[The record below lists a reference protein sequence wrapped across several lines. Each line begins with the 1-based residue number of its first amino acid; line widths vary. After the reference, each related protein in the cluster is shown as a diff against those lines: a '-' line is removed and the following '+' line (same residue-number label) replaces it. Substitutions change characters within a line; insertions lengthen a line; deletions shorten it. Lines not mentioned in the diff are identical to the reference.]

1 MAIEFF
7 NFGVNAA
14 SEAASKLQK
23 IANNEVQKETDE
35 MFGRLHEDY
44 IKEQEREDAAK
55 KKADYNPYEDEE
67 RQQEQKQRGGYNPDD
82 YERVAFSGAVGAK
95 NQALYFAQYMKDQGV
110 NDVVVSPVKIN
121 GEYMVEIPK
130 TAMIREKVEP
140 EQEQPTVT
148 KLNHDEQDF
157 LRRQLENV
165 AAQEEAKKPKPAEP
179 EMTEAVTD
187 VTTEPQQ
194 AAAQPVP
201 DAEPAY
207 SEPNT
212 YESSYT
218 EHTDTAEPVYDQNI
232 PAADPMQAETTENAQ
247 VEAESVAPAPENS
260 YNSSFGMESMS
271 STEPF
276 SAYGDVQPD
285 EAIDYGSTQHNDNT
299 GYIPKG
305 LEPDFTSQQTTVADK
320 ATAEPQ
326 EAKTNPFSNEP
337 ASMPSTAPEPVH
349 TDSQSQPSPSYSGYT
364 SSFEETSAE
373 SQNTAPTTPYSD
385 FLSNYDNMKALERI
399 VETGEVRN
407 DNDRRIMQEF
417 VALTNNSFDGAVS
430 ATESVNLTQQKEPE
444 MTSVRLNE
452 NEKSFVQK
460 SMDSTFMGQFLED
473 RPDVAEAMET
483 IQEKGKITTPHERQM
498 FLDYQNAMHDIAT
511 EFHAKTGTE
520 WDSNGGLEAKSLA
533 SKASF
538 MRTESVVQSLNQK
551 FQTDDKHGAST
562 KPQEHYRNVAK
573 SAEQLI
579 ADFTE
584 KTDIDVKQ
592 AGVHGQSDKSKEI
605 QELRDEQEQGGLRAV
620 ESEEQKLFT
629 YTFGQMGLF
638 GKTVNKS
645 INVVN
650 DLAKYSAV
658 ATNKRIFEEATLRQE
673 TFEKSSSSMRLGAAQ
688 KNRGIG
694 KAIVFGNDMVVI
706 NGEIVTDEKIRGKV
720 LAEHHKRVAQSAQI
734 LQESAQRKEK
744 VKEKQGEYD
753 DAYKIKKDKYYA
765 THQDELA
772 DFAKQEKKRKDAFD
786 KKEDKRYADFIKSGR
801 NPDEFIRREYQARG
815 FYKKKKKIATEHI
828 SEKQERMVRNAQ
840 TIQNNLYR
848 QEYAAPVVTKSGFR
862 DGGSLDEIKNTINTG
877 AIALGAS
884 VTIALSQP
892 ELDFIRKNKSSF
904 TAEQRKVLEKVM
916 RGESISVYHQK
927 KVLSEWS
934 ETMKHAAETG
944 KIKLSDD
951 DAEVL
956 KSLGNK
962 VKLSDGEKAI
972 FARYDKFAQN
982 LKKDLN
988 LDFIA
993 GGITRA
999 DVLKINEAF
1008 LKRAENKGYQFITAT
1023 GKFDVAALGNLTAK
1037 QLKELGIS
1045 NSTRNALMQLNN
1057 PKAWGALDI
1066 GVAAKLAQKGMSGAT
1081 KLAGNDEDMRAM
1093 ISGGTKTYRYARKT
1107 TDGVKNTVKAIQ
1119 KHQDA
1124 MKAKFANVKKTN
1136 RLKNVDSVKPPKK
1149 KPTTKKAA
1157 KPNPKRNERFLAKQ
1171 EKKLARLQRS
1181 ENSVFGK
1188 ARGKINGIKAKFMNS
1203 KVGMLVQ
1210 KVQAGVSKAM
1220 LVIGKYVAIGI
1231 LFVAT
1236 ALTMFVVVMTI
1247 IESFTNFLA
1256 AKTYKDTVC
1265 YKLYESLEEQETSWK
1280 DTIVD
1285 YEGLWDDKANV
1296 TYGTKGMSYSD
1307 YLKRF
1312 DNLLEA
1318 DTQIAINPWHQKDA
1332 VASLSNNTKYLTYL
1346 DAYNGEK
1353 ELRMTANANLYGK
1366 LSPSA
1371 DEAVYYSSTE
1381 SGHTSNIKDIIS
1393 MTDVMY
1399 QFETDAN
1406 SDKELGDALGANSDK
1421 ELGDVL
1427 GMSPA
1432 ELNWENFKNRFT
1444 GFFKMLGNNISEFVK
1459 NLFGGKEDT
1468 EPNYITWADASGTT
1482 FSYKT
1487 LQNYTA
1493 TLFSASHQQT
1503 WDYTVKYCS
1512 RLGNPTVKVNGSIET
1527 IDKLSES
1534 EAAELG
1540 YCTNPKVE
1548 DFYVGIERSSDDS
1561 PHPYIIGSDFKRYY
1575 TNHAGAF
1582 DITVDT
1588 NKNLNGSKNDLCL
1601 WSGMTSNKTTFDA
1614 VVTWISNHSGKCWSS
1629 KTVNPSSARISG
1641 GIFNYNLQN
1650 KNGKWFDSE
1659 SGAKTDISNKLRSY
1673 RDTYHLP
1680 DDAYHIYREEGDYS
1694 VTRLTKDFATKS
1706 NSNPNVGTLKTNVVQ
1721 TSSKQE
1727 KRCVYIQNATKY
1739 TTGNGYVYEQGGK
1752 AEVPILD
1759 YTDSTHLITDKTN
1772 DTWKDEVP
1780 AEQTNYNNINGK
1792 EKAYFYMPIPK
1803 NEDVNDFANTYL
1815 KDSSGNYLT
1824 IDKIYQKVKNR
1835 YQAGGNVYHINTTF
1849 VTNYMS
1855 WDDLNYMIGRVLTA
1869 RGYTGQSYQDE
1880 YDLLTSV
1887 IWYRVE
1893 IQVNTNIKQ
1902 YKKQYRYE
1910 NGSIEIYRDSTTT
1923 LTRKCK
1929 GHSYQYCGGHLGVIS
1944 RGNVFSMTNE
1954 QLALVGTYNEDYQFP
1969 VQMDWSDDRYD
1980 EIRGKV
1986 ITDKVN
1992 YSGTVSDAAWSG
2004 GSETPASDVQGS
2016 YMGHS
2021 YGLNLYVEGGNW
2033 KEGFHVVGESD
2044 SEENKQYL
2052 CRDIFDVDEMVLKGS
2067 NCFGTKNWNDYEGWN
2082 GDNMTLAVLRQTM
2095 DWQDVY
2101 EFDIPTELGAKVL
2114 CQEDIDKIVDAL
2126 KKKYGSSFND
2136 GREQA
2141 VRIALS
2147 WVGKAHYNDEDG
2159 HNHGLVQSYCVAADR
2174 NFNANCTAGTA
2185 WNFIRMYSSWT
2196 GQTATQSNTIDNS
2209 KAIKSP
2215 STSLYLPADII
2226 RHVRSVG
2233 AGALVSSDNVNID
2246 ADDVNEINTSGS
2258 NEALLMMKRDLA
2270 VVYIGELDE
2279 DLELSDGTTIK
2290 AGQSLTVDLSPN
2302 KDIGTIYLRRTDA
2315 TSLCNIGK
2323 TKTYYYVKNP
2333 DGKTWL
2339 YPFDYDKYKAFEE
2352 TRKEK

>member
-7 NFGVNAA
+7 NFGVNAT
-14 SEAASKLQK
+14 SEVASKLQK

-130 TAMIREKVEP
+130 TAMIREKIEP
-140 EQEQPTVT
+140 KQEQPTVT

-538 MRTESVVQSLNQK
+538 MRTESAVQSLNQK
-551 FQTDDKHGAST
+551 FQADDKHGASA

-605 QELRDEQEQGGLRAV
+605 QELRDEQEQGGLRAA

-734 LQESAQRKEK
+734 LQESAQRKER

-1406 SDKELGDALGANSDK
+1406 SDKELGD
-1421 ELGDVL
+1421 VL

-1548 DFYVGIERSSDDS
+1548 DFYVGIESSSDDS
-1561 PHPYIIGSDFKRYY
+1561 PQPYIIGSDFKRYY

-1772 DTWKDEVP
+1772 DTWKDEVS

-1803 NEDVNDFANTYL
+1803 NEDVNDFANNYL

-2067 NCFGTKNWNDYEGWN
+2067 NCFGTKNWDDYEGWN

-2136 GREQA
+2136 SREQA

-2185 WNFIRMYSSWT
+2185 WDFIRMYSSWT

-2215 STSLYLPADII
+2215 SASLYLPADII
-2226 RHVRSVG
+2226 RHVRSVS

-2246 ADDVNEINTSGS
+2246 ANDVNEINNSGS

-2270 VVYIGELDE
+2270 VVYIGELNE

-2339 YPFDYDKYKAFEE
+2339 YRFDCDKYKAFEE
-2352 TRKEK
+2352 ARKEK

>member
-7 NFGVNAA
+7 NFGVNAT
-14 SEAASKLQK
+14 SEVASKLQK

-130 TAMIREKVEP
+130 TAMIREKIEP
-140 EQEQPTVT
+140 KQEQPTVT

-271 STEPF
+271 SIEPF

-538 MRTESVVQSLNQK
+538 MRTESAVQSLNQK
-551 FQTDDKHGAST
+551 FQADDKHGASA

-605 QELRDEQEQGGLRAV
+605 QELRDEQEQGGLRAA

-734 LQESAQRKEK
+734 LQESAQRKER

-1236 ALTMFVVVMTI
+1236 ALTMFVVVMTV

-1312 DNLLEA
+1312 DNLIENG
-1318 DTQIAINPWHQKDA
+1318 TQIVINPWHQKDA
-1332 VASLSNNTKYLTYL
+1332 VASLSNNTQYITYL

-1399 QFETDAN
+1399 QFETD
-1406 SDKELGDALGANSDK
+1406 ANSDK

-1512 RLGNPTVKVNGSIET
+1512 RLGNPTVKVDGTKYE
-1527 IDKLSES
+1527 IDSLSES

-1548 DFYVGIERSSDDS
+1548 DFYVGIESSSDDS
-1561 PHPYIIGSDFKRYY
+1561 PQPYIIGSDFKRYY

-1772 DTWKDEVP
+1772 DTWKDEVS

-1803 NEDVNDFANTYL
+1803 NEDVNDFANNYL

-1887 IWYRVE
+1887 IWYRVA

-2185 WNFIRMYSSWT
+2185 WDFIRMYSSWT

>member
-7 NFGVNAA
+7 NFGVNAT
-14 SEAASKLQK
+14 SEVASKLQK

-130 TAMIREKVEP
+130 TAMIREKIEP

-194 AAAQPVP
+194 AAAQSVP
-201 DAEPAY
+201 EAEPAY
-207 SEPNT
+207 SEPNI

-260 YNSSFGMESMS
+260 YNSSFGMESTS

-285 EAIDYGSTQHNDNT
+285 EAVDYGSTQHNDNT

-337 ASMPSTAPEPVH
+337 VSMPSTAPEPVH

-373 SQNTAPTTPYSD
+373 SQNTASTTPYSD
-385 FLSNYDNMKALERI
+385 FLSNYDNMKTLERI

-417 VALTNNSFDGAVS
+417 VALTNNSFGGAVS
-430 ATESVNLTQQKEPE
+430 AAESVNLTQQKEPE

-460 SMDSTFMGQFLED
+460 SMDSTLMGQFLED

-520 WDSNGGLEAKSLA
+520 WDSNSSLEAKSLA

-538 MRTESVVQSLNQK
+538 LRTESAVQSLNQK
-551 FQTDDKHGAST
+551 FQADDKHGAST

-645 INVVN
+645 INAVN

-673 TFEKSSSSMRLGAAQ
+673 TFERSSSSMRLGAAQ

-734 LQESAQRKEK
+734 LQESARRKEK

-753 DAYKIKKDKYYA
+753 DAYKVKKDKYYA
-765 THQDELA
+765 THQEELA

-1023 GKFDVAALGNLTAK
+1023 GKLDVAALGNLTAK

-1406 SDKELGDALGANSDK
+1406 SDKELGD
-1421 ELGDVL
+1421 VL

-1561 PHPYIIGSDFKRYY
+1561 PQPYIIGSDFKRYY

-1772 DTWKDEVP
+1772 DTWKDEVS

-1803 NEDVNDFANTYL
+1803 NEDVNDFANNYL

-1887 IWYRVE
+1887 IWYRVA

-2067 NCFGTKNWNDYEGWN
+2067 NCFGTKDWDDYEGWN

-2136 GREQA
+2136 SREQA

-2185 WNFIRMYSSWT
+2185 WDFIRMYSSWT

-2215 STSLYLPADII
+2215 SASLYLPADII
-2226 RHVRSVG
+2226 RHVRSVS

-2246 ADDVNEINTSGS
+2246 ANDVNEINNSGS

-2270 VVYIGELDE
+2270 VVYIGELNE

-2339 YPFDYDKYKAFEE
+2339 YRFDCDKYKAFEE
-2352 TRKEK
+2352 ARKEK

>member
-7 NFGVNAA
+7 NFGVNAT
-14 SEAASKLQK
+14 SEVASKLQK

-67 RQQEQKQRGGYNPDD
+67 RQQEQKQRVGYNPDD

-130 TAMIREKVEP
+130 TAMIREKIEP
-140 EQEQPTVT
+140 KQEQPTVT

-271 STEPF
+271 SIEPF

-538 MRTESVVQSLNQK
+538 MRTESAVQSLNQK
-551 FQTDDKHGAST
+551 FQADDKHGASA

-605 QELRDEQEQGGLRAV
+605 QELRDEQEQGGLRAA

-734 LQESAQRKEK
+734 LQESAQRKER

-1406 SDKELGDALGANSDK
+1406 SDKELGD
-1421 ELGDVL
+1421 VL

-1512 RLGNPTVKVNGSIET
+1512 RLGNPTVKVDGTKYE
-1527 IDKLSES
+1527 IDSLSES

-1548 DFYVGIERSSDDS
+1548 DFYVGIESSSDDS
-1561 PHPYIIGSDFKRYY
+1561 PQPYIIGSDFKRYY

-1772 DTWKDEVP
+1772 DTWKDEVS

-1803 NEDVNDFANTYL
+1803 NEDVNDFANNYL

-1887 IWYRVE
+1887 IWYRVA

-2067 NCFGTKNWNDYEGWN
+2067 NCFGTKDWDDYEGWN

-2136 GREQA
+2136 SREQA

-2185 WNFIRMYSSWT
+2185 WDFIRMYSSWT

>member
-7 NFGVNAA
+7 NFGVNAT
-14 SEAASKLQK
+14 SEVASKLQK

-44 IKEQEREDAAK
+44 IKEQEREDTAK

-121 GEYMVEIPK
+121 GEYMAEIPK
-130 TAMIREKVEP
+130 TAMIREKIEP

-187 VTTEPQQ
+187 VTAEPQQ

-201 DAEPAY
+201 EAEPAY
-207 SEPNT
+207 SEPDT

-260 YNSSFGMESMS
+260 YNSSFGVESTS

-285 EAIDYGSTQHNDNT
+285 EAVDYGSTQHNDNT

-337 ASMPSTAPEPVH
+337 VSMPSTAPEPVH

-373 SQNTAPTTPYSD
+373 SQNTASTTPYSD
-385 FLSNYDNMKALERI
+385 FLSNYDNMKTLERI

-417 VALTNNSFDGAVS
+417 VALTNNSFGDAVS
-430 ATESVNLTQQKEPE
+430 AAESVNLTQQKEPE

-483 IQEKGKITTPHERQM
+483 IREKGKITTPHERQM

-511 EFHAKTGTE
+511 EFHAKTGAE
-520 WDSNGGLEAKSLA
+520 WDSNSSLEAKSLA

-538 MRTESVVQSLNQK
+538 MRTESAVQSLNQK
-551 FQTDDKHGAST
+551 FQADDKHGAST

-645 INVVN
+645 INAVN

-673 TFEKSSSSMRLGAAQ
+673 TFERSSSSMRLGAAQ

-734 LQESAQRKEK
+734 LQESARRKEK

-753 DAYKIKKDKYYA
+753 DAYKVKKDKYYA

-772 DFAKQEKKRKDAFD
+772 NFAKQEKKRKDAFD

-1008 LKRAENKGYQFITAT
+1008 LKRAESKGYQFITAT

-1406 SDKELGDALGANSDK
+1406 SDKELGD
-1421 ELGDVL
+1421 VL

-1512 RLGNPTVKVNGSIET
+1512 RLGNPTVKVDGTKYE
-1527 IDKLSES
+1527 IDSLSES

-1548 DFYVGIERSSDDS
+1548 DFYVGIESSSDDS
-1561 PHPYIIGSDFKRYY
+1561 PQPYIIGSDFKRYY

-1772 DTWKDEVP
+1772 DTWKDEVS

-1803 NEDVNDFANTYL
+1803 NEDVNDFANNYL

-1887 IWYRVE
+1887 IWYRVA

-2067 NCFGTKNWNDYEGWN
+2067 NCFGTKDWDDYEGWN

-2136 GREQA
+2136 SREQA

-2185 WNFIRMYSSWT
+2185 WDFIRMYSSWT

-2209 KAIKSP
+2209 KAIKFP
-2215 STSLYLPADII
+2215 SASLYLPADII
-2226 RHVRSVG
+2226 RHVRSVS

-2246 ADDVNEINTSGS
+2246 ANDVNEINNSGS

-2270 VVYIGELDE
+2270 VVYIGELNE

-2339 YPFDYDKYKAFEE
+2339 YRFDCDKYKAFEE
-2352 TRKEK
+2352 ARKEK

>member
-7 NFGVNAA
+7 NFGVNAT
-14 SEAASKLQK
+14 SEVASKLQK

-130 TAMIREKVEP
+130 TAMIREKIEP

-187 VTTEPQQ
+187 VTAEPQQ

-201 DAEPAY
+201 EAEPAY
-207 SEPNT
+207 SEPDT

-260 YNSSFGMESMS
+260 YNSSFGMESTS

-285 EAIDYGSTQHNDNT
+285 EAVDYGSTQHNDNT

-337 ASMPSTAPEPVH
+337 VFMPSTAPEPVH

-373 SQNTAPTTPYSD
+373 SQNTASTTPYSD
-385 FLSNYDNMKALERI
+385 FLSNYDNMKTLERI

-417 VALTNNSFDGAVS
+417 VALTNNSFGGAVS
-430 ATESVNLTQQKEPE
+430 AAESVNLTQQKEPE

-460 SMDSTFMGQFLED
+460 SMDSTLMGQFLED

-520 WDSNGGLEAKSLA
+520 WDSNSSLEAKSLA

-538 MRTESVVQSLNQK
+538 MRTESAVQSLNQK
-551 FQTDDKHGAST
+551 FQADDKHGAST

-645 INVVN
+645 INAVN

-658 ATNKRIFEEATLRQE
+658 ATNKRIFEEVTLRQE
-673 TFEKSSSSMRLGAAQ
+673 TFERSSSSMRLGAAQ

-734 LQESAQRKEK
+734 LQESARRKEK

-753 DAYKIKKDKYYA
+753 DAYKVKKDKYYA
-765 THQDELA
+765 THQEELA

-1406 SDKELGDALGANSDK
+1406 SDKELGD
-1421 ELGDVL
+1421 VL

-1561 PHPYIIGSDFKRYY
+1561 PQPYIIGSDFKRYY

-1759 YTDSTHLITDKTN
+1759 YTDSTHLIIDKTN
-1772 DTWKDEVP
+1772 DTWKDEVS

-1803 NEDVNDFANTYL
+1803 NEDVNDFANNYL

-1887 IWYRVE
+1887 IWYRVA

-2067 NCFGTKNWNDYEGWN
+2067 NCFGTKDWDDYEGWN

-2136 GREQA
+2136 SREQA
-2141 VRIALS
+2141 VRIVLS

-2185 WNFIRMYSSWT
+2185 WDFIRMYSSWT

-2215 STSLYLPADII
+2215 SASLYLPADII
-2226 RHVRSVG
+2226 RHVRSVS

-2246 ADDVNEINTSGS
+2246 ANDVNEINNSGS

-2270 VVYIGELDE
+2270 VVYIGELNE

-2339 YPFDYDKYKAFEE
+2339 YRFDCDKYKAFEE
-2352 TRKEK
+2352 ARKEK

>member
-201 DAEPAY
+201 EAEPAY

-232 PAADPMQAETTENAQ
+232 LAADPMQTETTGNAQ

-260 YNSSFGMESMS
+260 YNSSFGMESTS

-417 VALTNNSFDGAVS
+417 VALTNNSFGGAVS
-430 ATESVNLTQQKEPE
+430 AAESVNLTQQKEPE

-538 MRTESVVQSLNQK
+538 MRTESAVQSLNQK
-551 FQTDDKHGAST
+551 FQADDKHGASA

-605 QELRDEQEQGGLRAV
+605 QELRDEQEQGGLRAA

-645 INVVN
+645 INAVN

-1406 SDKELGDALGANSDK
+1406 SDKELGD
-1421 ELGDVL
+1421 VL

-1548 DFYVGIERSSDDS
+1548 DFYVGIESSSDDS
-1561 PHPYIIGSDFKRYY
+1561 PQPYIIGSDFKRYY

-1772 DTWKDEVP
+1772 DTWKDEVS

-1803 NEDVNDFANTYL
+1803 NEDVNDFANNYL

-1954 QLALVGTYNEDYQFP
+1954 QLALAGTYNEDYQFP

-2067 NCFGTKNWNDYEGWN
+2067 NCFGTKDWDDYEGWN

-2185 WNFIRMYSSWT
+2185 WDFIRMYSSWT

-2209 KAIKSP
+2209 KAIKFP

-2246 ADDVNEINTSGS
+2246 ADDVNEINNSGS

-2270 VVYIGELDE
+2270 VVYIGELNE

-2333 DGKTWL
+2333 DDKTWL
-2339 YPFDYDKYKAFEE
+2339 YRFDCDKYKAFEE
-2352 TRKEK
+2352 ARKGK

>member
-44 IKEQEREDAAK
+44 IKEQEREDATK

-130 TAMIREKVEP
+130 TAMIREKIEP
-140 EQEQPTVT
+140 KQEQPTVT

-271 STEPF
+271 SIEPF

-305 LEPDFTSQQTTVADK
+305 LEPDFTLQQTTVADK

-538 MRTESVVQSLNQK
+538 MRTESAVQSLNQK
-551 FQTDDKHGAST
+551 FQADDKHGASA

-605 QELRDEQEQGGLRAV
+605 QELRDEQEQGGLRAA

-734 LQESAQRKEK
+734 LQESAQRKER

-1406 SDKELGDALGANSDK
+1406 SDKELGD
-1421 ELGDVL
+1421 VL

-1512 RLGNPTVKVNGSIET
+1512 RLGNPTVKVDGTKYE
-1527 IDKLSES
+1527 IDSLSES

-1548 DFYVGIERSSDDS
+1548 DFYVGIESSSDDS
-1561 PHPYIIGSDFKRYY
+1561 PQPYIIGSDFKRYY

-1772 DTWKDEVP
+1772 DTWKDEVS

-1803 NEDVNDFANTYL
+1803 NEDVNDFANNYL

-1887 IWYRVE
+1887 IWYRVA

-2067 NCFGTKNWNDYEGWN
+2067 NCFGTKDWDDYEGWN

-2136 GREQA
+2136 SREQA

-2185 WNFIRMYSSWT
+2185 WDFIRMYSSWT

-2215 STSLYLPADII
+2215 SASLYLPADII
-2226 RHVRSVG
+2226 RHVRSVS

-2246 ADDVNEINTSGS
+2246 ANDVNEINNSGS

-2270 VVYIGELDE
+2270 VVYIGELNE

-2339 YPFDYDKYKAFEE
+2339 YRFDCDKYKAFEE
-2352 TRKEK
+2352 ARKEK

>member
-7 NFGVNAA
+7 NFGVNAT
-14 SEAASKLQK
+14 SEVASKLQK

-130 TAMIREKVEP
+130 TAMIREKIEP
-140 EQEQPTVT
+140 KQEQPTVT

-1008 LKRAENKGYQFITAT
+1008 LKRAESKGYQFITAT

-1406 SDKELGDALGANSDK
+1406 SDKELGD
-1421 ELGDVL
+1421 VL

-1561 PHPYIIGSDFKRYY
+1561 PQPYIIGSDFKRYY

-1772 DTWKDEVP
+1772 DTWKDEVS

-1803 NEDVNDFANTYL
+1803 NEDVNDFANNYL

-1887 IWYRVE
+1887 IWYRVA

-2185 WNFIRMYSSWT
+2185 WDFIRMYSSWT

>member
-7 NFGVNAA
+7 NFGVNAT
-14 SEAASKLQK
+14 SEVASKLQK

-130 TAMIREKVEP
+130 TAMIREKIEP

-194 AAAQPVP
+194 AAAQSVP
-201 DAEPAY
+201 EAEPAY
-207 SEPNT
+207 SEPNI

-260 YNSSFGMESMS
+260 YNSSFGMESTS

-276 SAYGDVQPD
+276 FAYGDVQPD
-285 EAIDYGSTQHNDNT
+285 EAVDYGSTQHNDNT

-337 ASMPSTAPEPVH
+337 VSMPSTAPEPVH
-349 TDSQSQPSPSYSGYT
+349 TDSHSQPSPSYSGYT

-373 SQNTAPTTPYSD
+373 SQNTAPTSQNTAPTTPYSD
-385 FLSNYDNMKALERI
+385 FLSNYDNMKTLERI

-417 VALTNNSFDGAVS
+417 VALTNNSFGGAVS
-430 ATESVNLTQQKEPE
+430 AAESVNLTQQKEPE

-460 SMDSTFMGQFLED
+460 SMDSTLMGQFLED

-520 WDSNGGLEAKSLA
+520 WDSNSSLEAKSLA

-538 MRTESVVQSLNQK
+538 MRTEGAVQSLNQK
-551 FQTDDKHGAST
+551 FQADDKHGAST

-645 INVVN
+645 INAVN

-673 TFEKSSSSMRLGAAQ
+673 TFERSSSSMRLGAAQ

-734 LQESAQRKEK
+734 LQESARRKEK

-753 DAYKIKKDKYYA
+753 DAYKVKKDKYYA
-765 THQDELA
+765 THQEELA

-1008 LKRAENKGYQFITAT
+1008 LKRAESKGYQFITAT

-1406 SDKELGDALGANSDK
+1406 SDKELGD
-1421 ELGDVL
+1421 VL

-1561 PHPYIIGSDFKRYY
+1561 PQPYIIGSDFKRYY

-1772 DTWKDEVP
+1772 DTWKDEVS

-1803 NEDVNDFANTYL
+1803 NEDVNDFANNYL

-1887 IWYRVE
+1887 IWYRVA

-2067 NCFGTKNWNDYEGWN
+2067 NCFGTKDWDDYEGWN

-2136 GREQA
+2136 SREQA

-2185 WNFIRMYSSWT
+2185 WDFIRMYSSWT

-2215 STSLYLPADII
+2215 SASLYLPADII
-2226 RHVRSVG
+2226 RHVRSVS

-2246 ADDVNEINTSGS
+2246 ANDVNEINNSGS

-2270 VVYIGELDE
+2270 VVYIGELNE

-2339 YPFDYDKYKAFEE
+2339 YRFDCDKYKAFEE
-2352 TRKEK
+2352 ARKEK

>member
-130 TAMIREKVEP
+130 TAMIREKIEP

-187 VTTEPQQ
+187 VTAEPQQ

-201 DAEPAY
+201 EAEPAY
-207 SEPNT
+207 SEPDT
-212 YESSYT
+212 YESPYT
-218 EHTDTAEPVYDQNI
+218 KHTDTAEPVYDQNI

-260 YNSSFGMESMS
+260 YNSSFGMESTS

-285 EAIDYGSTQHNDNT
+285 EAVDYGSTQHNDNT

-337 ASMPSTAPEPVH
+337 VSMPSTAPEPVH

-373 SQNTAPTTPYSD
+373 SQNTASTTPYSD
-385 FLSNYDNMKALERI
+385 FLSNYDNMKTLERI

-417 VALTNNSFDGAVS
+417 VALTNNSFGGAVS

-538 MRTESVVQSLNQK
+538 MRTESAVQSLNQK
-551 FQTDDKHGAST
+551 FQADDKHGASA

-645 INVVN
+645 INAVN

-673 TFEKSSSSMRLGAAQ
+673 TFERSSSSMRLGAAQ

-734 LQESAQRKEK
+734 LQESARRKEK

-753 DAYKIKKDKYYA
+753 DAYKVKKDKYYA

-828 SEKQERMVRNAQ
+828 GEKQERMVRNAQ

-1406 SDKELGDALGANSDK
+1406 SDKELGD
-1421 ELGDVL
+1421 VL

-1548 DFYVGIERSSDDS
+1548 DFYVGIESSSGDS
-1561 PHPYIIGSDFKRYY
+1561 PQPYIIGSDFKRYY

-1772 DTWKDEVP
+1772 DTWKDEVS

-1803 NEDVNDFANTYL
+1803 NEDVNDFANNYL

-2185 WNFIRMYSSWT
+2185 WDFIRMYSSWT

>member
-7 NFGVNAA
+7 NFGVNAT
-14 SEAASKLQK
+14 SEVASKLQK

-130 TAMIREKVEP
+130 TAMIREKIEP
-140 EQEQPTVT
+140 KQEQPTVT

-271 STEPF
+271 SIEPF

-1406 SDKELGDALGANSDK
+1406 SDANSDK

-1512 RLGNPTVKVNGSIET
+1512 RLGNPTVKVDGTKYE
-1527 IDKLSES
+1527 IDSLSES

-1548 DFYVGIERSSDDS
+1548 DFYVGIESSSDDS
-1561 PHPYIIGSDFKRYY
+1561 PQPYIIGSDFKRYY

-1772 DTWKDEVP
+1772 DTWKDEVS

-1803 NEDVNDFANTYL
+1803 NEDVNDFANNYL

-1887 IWYRVE
+1887 IWYRVA

-2185 WNFIRMYSSWT
+2185 WDFIRMYSSWT

>member
-7 NFGVNAA
+7 NFGVNAT
-14 SEAASKLQK
+14 SEVASKLQK

-130 TAMIREKVEP
+130 TAMIREKIEP

-187 VTTEPQQ
+187 VTAEPQQ

-201 DAEPAY
+201 EAEPAY
-207 SEPNT
+207 SEPDT

-260 YNSSFGMESMS
+260 YNSSFGMESTS

-285 EAIDYGSTQHNDNT
+285 EAVDYGSTQHNDNT

-337 ASMPSTAPEPVH
+337 VSMPSTAPEPVH

-373 SQNTAPTTPYSD
+373 SQNTASTTPYSD
-385 FLSNYDNMKALERI
+385 FLSNYDNMKTLERI

-417 VALTNNSFDGAVS
+417 VALTNNSFGDAVS
-430 ATESVNLTQQKEPE
+430 AAESVNLTQQKEPE

-483 IQEKGKITTPHERQM
+483 IREKGKITTPHERQM

-511 EFHAKTGTE
+511 EFHAKTGAE
-520 WDSNGGLEAKSLA
+520 WDSNSSLEAKSLA

-538 MRTESVVQSLNQK
+538 MRTESAVQSLNQK
-551 FQTDDKHGAST
+551 FQADDKHGAST

-645 INVVN
+645 INAVN

-673 TFEKSSSSMRLGAAQ
+673 TFERSSSSMRLGAAQ

-734 LQESAQRKEK
+734 LQESARRKER

-753 DAYKIKKDKYYA
+753 DAYKVKKDKYYA

-1008 LKRAENKGYQFITAT
+1008 LKRAESKGYQFITAT

-1406 SDKELGDALGANSDK
+1406 SDKELGD
-1421 ELGDVL
+1421 VL

-1561 PHPYIIGSDFKRYY
+1561 PQPYIIGSDFKRYY

-1772 DTWKDEVP
+1772 DTWKDEVS

-1803 NEDVNDFANTYL
+1803 NEDVNDFANNYL

-1887 IWYRVE
+1887 IWYRVA

-2067 NCFGTKNWNDYEGWN
+2067 NCFGTKDWDDYEGWN

-2136 GREQA
+2136 SREQA

-2185 WNFIRMYSSWT
+2185 WDFIRMYSSWT
-2196 GQTATQSNTIDNS
+2196 GQTATQSNMIDNS

-2215 STSLYLPADII
+2215 SASLYLPADII
-2226 RHVRSVG
+2226 RHVRSVS
-2233 AGALVSSDNVNID
+2233 AGALVSSNNVNID
-2246 ADDVNEINTSGS
+2246 ADDVNEINNSGS

-2270 VVYIGELDE
+2270 VVYIGELNE

-2339 YPFDYDKYKAFEE
+2339 YRFDCDKYKAFEE
-2352 TRKEK
+2352 ARKEK

>member
-7 NFGVNAA
+7 NFGVNAT
-14 SEAASKLQK
+14 SEVASKLQK

-130 TAMIREKVEP
+130 TAMIREKIEP
-140 EQEQPTVT
+140 KQEQPTVT

-260 YNSSFGMESMS
+260 YNSSFGMESTS

-452 NEKSFVQK
+452 KEKSFVQK

-538 MRTESVVQSLNQK
+538 MRTESAVQSLNQK
-551 FQTDDKHGAST
+551 FQADDKHGTSA

-605 QELRDEQEQGGLRAV
+605 QELRDEQEQGGLRAA

-734 LQESAQRKEK
+734 LQESAQRKER

-1008 LKRAENKGYQFITAT
+1008 LKRAESKGYQFITAT

-1136 RLKNVDSVKPPKK
+1136 KLKNVDSVKPPKK

-1210 KVQAGVSKAM
+1210 KVQAGISKAM

-1236 ALTMFVVVMTI
+1236 ALTMFVVVMTV

-1312 DNLLEA
+1312 DNLIENG
-1318 DTQIAINPWHQKDA
+1318 TQIVINPWHQKDA
-1332 VASLSNNTKYLTYL
+1332 VASLSNNTQYITYL

-1399 QFETDAN
+1399 QFETD
-1406 SDKELGDALGANSDK
+1406 ANSDK

-1512 RLGNPTVKVNGSIET
+1512 RLGNPTVKVDGTKYE
-1527 IDKLSES
+1527 IDSLSES

-1548 DFYVGIERSSDDS
+1548 DFYVGIESSSDDS
-1561 PHPYIIGSDFKRYY
+1561 PQPYIIGSDFKRYY

-1772 DTWKDEVP
+1772 DTWKDEVS

-1803 NEDVNDFANTYL
+1803 NEDVNDFANNYL

-1887 IWYRVE
+1887 IWYRVA

-2185 WNFIRMYSSWT
+2185 WDFIRMYSSWT

-2209 KAIKSP
+2209 KAIKFP

-2333 DGKTWL
+2333 DDKTWL
-2339 YPFDYDKYKAFEE
+2339 YRFDCDKYKAFEE
-2352 TRKEK
+2352 ARKGK

>member
-7 NFGVNAA
+7 NFGVNAT
-14 SEAASKLQK
+14 SEVASKLQK

-130 TAMIREKVEP
+130 TAMIREKIEP

-194 AAAQPVP
+194 AAAQSVP
-201 DAEPAY
+201 EAEPAY
-207 SEPNT
+207 SEPNI

-260 YNSSFGMESMS
+260 YNSSFGMESTS

-285 EAIDYGSTQHNDNT
+285 EAVDYGSTQHNDNT

-337 ASMPSTAPEPVH
+337 VSMPSTAPEPVH

-452 NEKSFVQK
+452 KEKSFVQK

-473 RPDVAEAMET
+473 RPDVAEAMEA

-538 MRTESVVQSLNQK
+538 MRTESAVQSLNQK
-551 FQTDDKHGAST
+551 FQADDKHGTSA

-605 QELRDEQEQGGLRAV
+605 QELRDEQEQGGLRAA

-1008 LKRAENKGYQFITAT
+1008 LKRAENNGYQFITAT

-1406 SDKELGDALGANSDK
+1406 SDKELGD
-1421 ELGDVL
+1421 VL

-1548 DFYVGIERSSDDS
+1548 DFYVGIESSSDDS
-1561 PHPYIIGSDFKRYY
+1561 PQPYIIGSDFKRYY

-1772 DTWKDEVP
+1772 DTWKDEVS

-1803 NEDVNDFANTYL
+1803 NEDVNDFANNYL

-2067 NCFGTKNWNDYEGWN
+2067 NCFGTKDWDDYEGWN

-2136 GREQA
+2136 SREQA

-2185 WNFIRMYSSWT
+2185 WDFIRMYSSWT

-2215 STSLYLPADII
+2215 SASLYLPADII
-2226 RHVRSVG
+2226 RHVRSVS

-2246 ADDVNEINTSGS
+2246 ANDVNEINNSGS

-2270 VVYIGELDE
+2270 VVYIGELNE

-2339 YPFDYDKYKAFEE
+2339 YRFDCDKYKAFEE
-2352 TRKEK
+2352 ARKEK

>member
-7 NFGVNAA
+7 NFGVNAT

-130 TAMIREKVEP
+130 TAMIREKIEP
-140 EQEQPTVT
+140 KQEQPTVT

-247 VEAESVAPAPENS
+247 VEAESVAPALENS

-538 MRTESVVQSLNQK
+538 MRTESAVQSLNQK

-1008 LKRAENKGYQFITAT
+1008 LKRAESKGYQFITAT
-1023 GKFDVAALGNLTAK
+1023 GKFDVAALGNLTTK

-1066 GVAAKLAQKGMSGAT
+1066 GVAAKLTQKGMSGAT

-1406 SDKELGDALGANSDK
+1406 SDKELGD
-1421 ELGDVL
+1421 VL

-1548 DFYVGIERSSDDS
+1548 DFYVGIESSSDDS
-1561 PHPYIIGSDFKRYY
+1561 PQPYIIGSDFKRYY

-1772 DTWKDEVP
+1772 DTWKDEVS

-1803 NEDVNDFANTYL
+1803 NEDVNDFANNYL

-1887 IWYRVE
+1887 IWYRVA

-2185 WNFIRMYSSWT
+2185 WDFIRMYSSWT

-2215 STSLYLPADII
+2215 SASLYLPADII
-2226 RHVRSVG
+2226 RHVRSVS

-2246 ADDVNEINTSGS
+2246 ANDVNEINNSGS

-2270 VVYIGELDE
+2270 VVYIGELNE

-2339 YPFDYDKYKAFEE
+2339 YRFDCDKYKAFEE
-2352 TRKEK
+2352 ARKEK

>member
-7 NFGVNAA
+7 NFGVNAT
-14 SEAASKLQK
+14 SEVASKLQK

-130 TAMIREKVEP
+130 TAMIREKIEP
-140 EQEQPTVT
+140 KQEQPTVT

-271 STEPF
+271 SIEPF

-848 QEYAAPVVTKSGFR
+848 QEYAAPVITKSGFR

-904 TAEQRKVLEKVM
+904 TAKQRKVLEKVM

-1406 SDKELGDALGANSDK
+1406 SDKELGD
-1421 ELGDVL
+1421 VL

-1561 PHPYIIGSDFKRYY
+1561 PQPYIIGSDFKRYY

-2067 NCFGTKNWNDYEGWN
+2067 NCFGTKDWDDYEGWN

-2136 GREQA
+2136 SREQA

-2185 WNFIRMYSSWT
+2185 WDFIRMYSSWT

-2215 STSLYLPADII
+2215 SASLYLPADII
-2226 RHVRSVG
+2226 RHVRSVS

-2246 ADDVNEINTSGS
+2246 ANDVNEINNSGS

-2270 VVYIGELDE
+2270 VVYIGELNE

-2339 YPFDYDKYKAFEE
+2339 YRFDCDKYKAFEE
-2352 TRKEK
+2352 ARKEK

>member
-7 NFGVNAA
+7 NFGVNAT
-14 SEAASKLQK
+14 SEVASKLQK

-67 RQQEQKQRGGYNPDD
+67 RQQEQKQRVGYNPDD

-130 TAMIREKVEP
+130 TAMIREKIEP
-140 EQEQPTVT
+140 KQEQPTVT

-271 STEPF
+271 SIEPF

-538 MRTESVVQSLNQK
+538 MRTESAVQSLNQK
-551 FQTDDKHGAST
+551 FQADDKHGASA

-605 QELRDEQEQGGLRAV
+605 QELRDEQEQGGLRAA

-734 LQESAQRKEK
+734 LQESAQRKER

-1406 SDKELGDALGANSDK
+1406 SDKELGD
-1421 ELGDVL
+1421 VL

-1512 RLGNPTVKVNGSIET
+1512 RLGNPTVKVDGTKYE
-1527 IDKLSES
+1527 IDSLSES

-1548 DFYVGIERSSDDS
+1548 DFYVGIESSSDDS
-1561 PHPYIIGSDFKRYY
+1561 PQPYIIGSDFKRYY

-1772 DTWKDEVP
+1772 DTWKDEVS

-1803 NEDVNDFANTYL
+1803 NEDVNDFANNYL

-1887 IWYRVE
+1887 IWYRVA

-2067 NCFGTKNWNDYEGWN
+2067 NCFGTKDWDDYEGWN

-2136 GREQA
+2136 SREQA

-2185 WNFIRMYSSWT
+2185 WDFIRMYSSWT

-2215 STSLYLPADII
+2215 SASLYLPADII
-2226 RHVRSVG
+2226 RHVRSVS

-2246 ADDVNEINTSGS
+2246 ANDVNEINNSGS

-2270 VVYIGELDE
+2270 VVYIGELNE

-2339 YPFDYDKYKAFEE
+2339 YRFDCDKYKAFEE
-2352 TRKEK
+2352 ARKEK

>member
-271 STEPF
+271 SIEPF

-538 MRTESVVQSLNQK
+538 MRTESAVQSLNQK
-551 FQTDDKHGAST
+551 FQADDKHGASA

-605 QELRDEQEQGGLRAV
+605 QELRDEQEQGGLRAA

-734 LQESAQRKEK
+734 LQESAQRKER

-1406 SDKELGDALGANSDK
+1406 SDKELGD
-1421 ELGDVL
+1421 VL

-1512 RLGNPTVKVNGSIET
+1512 RLGNPTVKVDGTKYE
-1527 IDKLSES
+1527 IDSLSES

-1548 DFYVGIERSSDDS
+1548 DFYVGIESSSDDS
-1561 PHPYIIGSDFKRYY
+1561 PQPYIIGSDFKRYY

-1772 DTWKDEVP
+1772 DTWKDEVS

-1803 NEDVNDFANTYL
+1803 NEDVNDFANNYL

-2067 NCFGTKNWNDYEGWN
+2067 NCFGTKDWDDYEGWN

-2136 GREQA
+2136 SREQA

-2185 WNFIRMYSSWT
+2185 WDFIRMYSSWT

-2215 STSLYLPADII
+2215 SASLYLPADII
-2226 RHVRSVG
+2226 RHVRSVS

-2246 ADDVNEINTSGS
+2246 ANDVNEINNSGS

-2270 VVYIGELDE
+2270 VVYIGELNE

-2339 YPFDYDKYKAFEE
+2339 YRFDCDKYKAFEE
-2352 TRKEK
+2352 ARKEK

>member
-260 YNSSFGMESMS
+260 YNSSFGMESTS

-452 NEKSFVQK
+452 KEKSFVQK

-538 MRTESVVQSLNQK
+538 MRTESAVQSLNQK
-551 FQTDDKHGAST
+551 FQADDKHGTSA

-605 QELRDEQEQGGLRAV
+605 QELRDEQEQGGLRAA

-734 LQESAQRKEK
+734 LQESAQRKER

-1008 LKRAENKGYQFITAT
+1008 LKRAESKGYQFITAT
-1023 GKFDVAALGNLTAK
+1023 GKFDVAALGNLTTK

-1066 GVAAKLAQKGMSGAT
+1066 GVAAKLTQKGMSGAT

-1406 SDKELGDALGANSDK
+1406 SDKELGD
-1421 ELGDVL
+1421 VL

-1561 PHPYIIGSDFKRYY
+1561 PQPYIIGSDFKRYY

-1772 DTWKDEVP
+1772 DTWKDEVS

-2067 NCFGTKNWNDYEGWN
+2067 NCFGTKDWDDYEGWN

-2136 GREQA
+2136 SREQA

-2185 WNFIRMYSSWT
+2185 WDFIRMYSSWT

-2215 STSLYLPADII
+2215 SASLYLPADII
-2226 RHVRSVG
+2226 RHVRSVS

-2246 ADDVNEINTSGS
+2246 ANDVNEINNSGS

-2270 VVYIGELDE
+2270 VVYIGELNE

-2339 YPFDYDKYKAFEE
+2339 YRFDCDKYKAFEE
-2352 TRKEK
+2352 ARKEK

>member
-7 NFGVNAA
+7 NFGVNAT
-14 SEAASKLQK
+14 SEVASKLQK

-130 TAMIREKVEP
+130 TAMIREKIEP

-187 VTTEPQQ
+187 VTAEPQQ

-201 DAEPAY
+201 EAEPAY
-207 SEPNT
+207 SEPDT
-212 YESSYT
+212 YESPYT
-218 EHTDTAEPVYDQNI
+218 KHTDTAEPVYDQNI
-232 PAADPMQAETTENAQ
+232 PATDPMQAETTENAQ

-260 YNSSFGMESMS
+260 YNSSFGMESTS

-285 EAIDYGSTQHNDNT
+285 EAVDYGSTQHNDNT

-337 ASMPSTAPEPVH
+337 VSMPSTAPEPVH
-349 TDSQSQPSPSYSGYT
+349 TDSESQPSPSYSGYT

-373 SQNTAPTTPYSD
+373 SQNTAPTSQNTASTTPYSD
-385 FLSNYDNMKALERI
+385 FLSNYDNMKTLERI

-417 VALTNNSFDGAVS
+417 VALTNNSFGGAVS
-430 ATESVNLTQQKEPE
+430 AAESVNLTQQKEPE

-511 EFHAKTGTE
+511 EFHAKTGAE
-520 WDSNGGLEAKSLA
+520 WDSNSSLEAKSLA

-538 MRTESVVQSLNQK
+538 MRTESAVQSLNQK
-551 FQTDDKHGAST
+551 FQADDKHGAST

-645 INVVN
+645 INTVN

-673 TFEKSSSSMRLGAAQ
+673 TFERSSSSMRLGAAQ

-734 LQESAQRKEK
+734 LQESARRKEK

-753 DAYKIKKDKYYA
+753 DAYKVKKDKYYA

-1406 SDKELGDALGANSDK
+1406 SDKELGD
-1421 ELGDVL
+1421 VL

-1561 PHPYIIGSDFKRYY
+1561 PQPYIIGSDFKRYY

-2185 WNFIRMYSSWT
+2185 WDFIRMYSSWT

>member
-7 NFGVNAA
+7 NFGVNAT
-14 SEAASKLQK
+14 SEVASKLQK

-44 IKEQEREDAAK
+44 IKEQEREGAAK

-67 RQQEQKQRGGYNPDD
+67 RQQEQKQRVGYNPDD

-130 TAMIREKVEP
+130 TAMIREKIEP
-140 EQEQPTVT
+140 KQEQPTVT

-271 STEPF
+271 SIEPF

-538 MRTESVVQSLNQK
+538 MRTESAVQSLNQK
-551 FQTDDKHGAST
+551 FQADDKHGASA

-605 QELRDEQEQGGLRAV
+605 QELRDEQEQGGLRAA

-734 LQESAQRKEK
+734 LQESAQRKER

-1406 SDKELGDALGANSDK
+1406 SDKELGD
-1421 ELGDVL
+1421 VL

-1512 RLGNPTVKVNGSIET
+1512 RLGNPTVKVDGTKYE
-1527 IDKLSES
+1527 IDSLSES

-1548 DFYVGIERSSDDS
+1548 DFYVGIESSSDDS
-1561 PHPYIIGSDFKRYY
+1561 PQPYIIGSDFKRYY

-1772 DTWKDEVP
+1772 DTWKDEVS

-1803 NEDVNDFANTYL
+1803 NEDVNDFANNYL

-1887 IWYRVE
+1887 IWYRVA

-2067 NCFGTKNWNDYEGWN
+2067 NCFGTKDWDDYEGWN

-2136 GREQA
+2136 SREQA

-2185 WNFIRMYSSWT
+2185 WDFIRMYSSWT

-2215 STSLYLPADII
+2215 SASLYLPADII
-2226 RHVRSVG
+2226 RHVRSVS

-2246 ADDVNEINTSGS
+2246 ANDVNEINNSGS

-2270 VVYIGELDE
+2270 VVYIGELNE

-2339 YPFDYDKYKAFEE
+2339 YRFDCDKYKAFEE
-2352 TRKEK
+2352 ARKEK

>member
-260 YNSSFGMESMS
+260 YNSSFGMESTS

-452 NEKSFVQK
+452 KEKSFVQK

-538 MRTESVVQSLNQK
+538 MRTESAVQSLNQK
-551 FQTDDKHGAST
+551 FQADDKHGTSA

-605 QELRDEQEQGGLRAV
+605 QELRDEQEQGGLRAA

-734 LQESAQRKEK
+734 LQESAQRKER

-1406 SDKELGDALGANSDK
+1406 SDKELGD
-1421 ELGDVL
+1421 VL

-1512 RLGNPTVKVNGSIET
+1512 RLGNPTVKVDGTKYE
-1527 IDKLSES
+1527 IDSLSES

-1548 DFYVGIERSSDDS
+1548 DFYVGIESSSDDS
-1561 PHPYIIGSDFKRYY
+1561 PQPYIIGSDFKRYY

-1772 DTWKDEVP
+1772 DTWKDEVS

-1803 NEDVNDFANTYL
+1803 NEDVNDFANNYL

-1887 IWYRVE
+1887 IWYRVA

-2067 NCFGTKNWNDYEGWN
+2067 NCFGTKDWDDYEGWN

-2136 GREQA
+2136 SREQA

-2185 WNFIRMYSSWT
+2185 WDFIRMYSSWT

-2215 STSLYLPADII
+2215 SASLYLPADII
-2226 RHVRSVG
+2226 RHVRSVS

-2246 ADDVNEINTSGS
+2246 ANDVNEINNSGS

-2270 VVYIGELDE
+2270 VVYIGELNE

-2339 YPFDYDKYKAFEE
+2339 YRFDCDKYKAFEE
-2352 TRKEK
+2352 ARKEK

>member
-7 NFGVNAA
+7 NFGVNAT
-14 SEAASKLQK
+14 SEVASKLQK

-130 TAMIREKVEP
+130 TAMIREKIEP
-140 EQEQPTVT
+140 KQEQPTVT

-271 STEPF
+271 SIEPF

-538 MRTESVVQSLNQK
+538 MRTESAVQSLNQK
-551 FQTDDKHGAST
+551 FQADDKHGASA

-605 QELRDEQEQGGLRAV
+605 QELRDEQEQGGLRAA

-734 LQESAQRKEK
+734 LQESAQRKER

-1406 SDKELGDALGANSDK
+1406 SDKELGD
-1421 ELGDVL
+1421 VL

-1512 RLGNPTVKVNGSIET
+1512 RLGNPTVKVDGTKYE
-1527 IDKLSES
+1527 IDSLSES

-1548 DFYVGIERSSDDS
+1548 DFYVGIESSSDDS
-1561 PHPYIIGSDFKRYY
+1561 PQPYIIGSDFKRYY

-1772 DTWKDEVP
+1772 DTWKDEVS

-1803 NEDVNDFANTYL
+1803 NEDVNDFANNYL

-1887 IWYRVE
+1887 IWYRVA

-2067 NCFGTKNWNDYEGWN
+2067 NCFGTKDWDDYEGWN

-2136 GREQA
+2136 SREQA

-2185 WNFIRMYSSWT
+2185 WDFIRMYSSWT

-2215 STSLYLPADII
+2215 SASLYLPADII

>member
-7 NFGVNAA
+7 NFGVNAT
-14 SEAASKLQK
+14 SEVASKLQK

-130 TAMIREKVEP
+130 TAMIREKIEP
-140 EQEQPTVT
+140 KQEQPTVT

-271 STEPF
+271 SIEPF

-538 MRTESVVQSLNQK
+538 MRTESAVQSLNQK
-551 FQTDDKHGAST
+551 FQADDKHGASA

-605 QELRDEQEQGGLRAV
+605 QELRDEQEQGGLRAA

-734 LQESAQRKEK
+734 LQESAQRKER

-1406 SDKELGDALGANSDK
+1406 SDKELGD
-1421 ELGDVL
+1421 VL

-1512 RLGNPTVKVNGSIET
+1512 RLGNPTVKVDGTKYE
-1527 IDKLSES
+1527 IDSLSES

-1548 DFYVGIERSSDDS
+1548 DFYVGIESSSDDS
-1561 PHPYIIGSDFKRYY
+1561 PQPYIIGSDFKRYY

-1772 DTWKDEVP
+1772 DTWKDEVS

-1803 NEDVNDFANTYL
+1803 NEDVNDFANNYL

-1855 WDDLNYMIGRVLTA
+1855 WDDLNYMIGRVLMA

-1887 IWYRVE
+1887 IWYRVA

-2067 NCFGTKNWNDYEGWN
+2067 NCFGTKDWDDYEGWN

-2136 GREQA
+2136 SREQA

-2185 WNFIRMYSSWT
+2185 WDFIRMYSSWT

-2215 STSLYLPADII
+2215 SASLYLPADII
-2226 RHVRSVG
+2226 RHVRSVS

-2246 ADDVNEINTSGS
+2246 ANDVNEINNSGS

-2270 VVYIGELDE
+2270 VVYIGELNE

-2339 YPFDYDKYKAFEE
+2339 YRFDCDKYKAFEE
-2352 TRKEK
+2352 ARKEK

>member
-7 NFGVNAA
+7 NFGVNAT
-14 SEAASKLQK
+14 SEVASKLQK

-130 TAMIREKVEP
+130 TAMIREKIEP
-140 EQEQPTVT
+140 KQEQPTVT

-179 EMTEAVTD
+179 EMTEAVADATA
-187 VTTEPQQ
+187 EPQQ
-194 AAAQPVP
+194 TAAQPVP
-201 DAEPAY
+201 EAEPAY

-232 PAADPMQAETTENAQ
+232 PAADPMQAETTGNVQ
-247 VEAESVAPAPENS
+247 VEAESTAPAPESS
-260 YNSSFGMESMS
+260 YNSSFGMESTS

-276 SAYGDVQPD
+276 SAYGDIQPD
-285 EAIDYGSTQHNDNT
+285 EAVDYGSTQHNDNT

-326 EAKTNPFSNEP
+326 EAKTNPFPNEP
-337 ASMPSTAPEPVH
+337 VSMPSTAPEPVH

-417 VALTNNSFDGAVS
+417 VSLTNSSFDGAVS
-430 ATESVNLTQQKEPE
+430 TAESVNLTQQKEPE

-460 SMDSTFMGQFLED
+460 SMDSMFMEQFLED

-498 FLDYQNAMHDIAT
+498 FLDYQNAMHDIST

-1296 TYGTKGMSYSD
+1296 TYGTKDMSYSD

-1406 SDKELGDALGANSDK
+1406 SDKELGD
-1421 ELGDVL
+1421 VL

-1512 RLGNPTVKVNGSIET
+1512 RLGNPTVKVDGTKYE
-1527 IDKLSES
+1527 IDSLSES

-1548 DFYVGIERSSDDS
+1548 DFYVGIESSSDDS
-1561 PHPYIIGSDFKRYY
+1561 PQPYIIGSDFKRYY

-1772 DTWKDEVP
+1772 DTWKDEVS

-1803 NEDVNDFANTYL
+1803 NEDVNDFANNYL

-1887 IWYRVE
+1887 IWYRVA

-2185 WNFIRMYSSWT
+2185 WDFIRMYSSWT

>member
-7 NFGVNAA
+7 NFGVNAT
-14 SEAASKLQK
+14 SEVASKLQK

-130 TAMIREKVEP
+130 TAMIREKIEP
-140 EQEQPTVT
+140 KQEQPTVT

-538 MRTESVVQSLNQK
+538 MRTESAVQSLNQK
-551 FQTDDKHGAST
+551 FQADDKHGASA

-605 QELRDEQEQGGLRAV
+605 QELRDEQEQGGLRAA

-734 LQESAQRKEK
+734 LQESAQRKER

-1406 SDKELGDALGANSDK
+1406 SDKELGD
-1421 ELGDVL
+1421 VL

-1512 RLGNPTVKVNGSIET
+1512 RLGNPTVKVDGTKYE
-1527 IDKLSES
+1527 IDSLSES

-1548 DFYVGIERSSDDS
+1548 DFYVGIESSSDDS
-1561 PHPYIIGSDFKRYY
+1561 PQPYIIGSDFKRYY

-1772 DTWKDEVP
+1772 DTWKDEVS

-1803 NEDVNDFANTYL
+1803 NEDVNDFANNYL

-1887 IWYRVE
+1887 IWYRVA

-2067 NCFGTKNWNDYEGWN
+2067 NCFGTKDWDDYEGWN

-2136 GREQA
+2136 SREQA

-2185 WNFIRMYSSWT
+2185 WDFIRMYSSWT

-2215 STSLYLPADII
+2215 SASLYLPADII
-2226 RHVRSVG
+2226 RHVRSVS

-2246 ADDVNEINTSGS
+2246 ANDVNEINNSGS

-2270 VVYIGELDE
+2270 VVYIGELNE

-2339 YPFDYDKYKAFEE
+2339 YRFDCDKYKAFEE
-2352 TRKEK
+2352 ARKEK

>member
-7 NFGVNAA
+7 NFGVNAT
-14 SEAASKLQK
+14 SEVASKLQK

-130 TAMIREKVEP
+130 TAMIREKIEP
-140 EQEQPTVT
+140 KQEQPTVT

-260 YNSSFGMESMS
+260 YNSSFGMESTS

-452 NEKSFVQK
+452 KEKSFVQK

-538 MRTESVVQSLNQK
+538 MRTESAVQSLNQK
-551 FQTDDKHGAST
+551 FQADDKHGTSA

-605 QELRDEQEQGGLRAV
+605 QELRDEQEQGGLRAA

-734 LQESAQRKEK
+734 LQESAQRKER

-1008 LKRAENKGYQFITAT
+1008 LKRAESKGYQFITAT

-1136 RLKNVDSVKPPKK
+1136 KLKNVDSVKPPKK

-1210 KVQAGVSKAM
+1210 KVQAGISKAM

-1236 ALTMFVVVMTI
+1236 ALTMFVVVMTV

-1312 DNLLEA
+1312 DNLIENG
-1318 DTQIAINPWHQKDA
+1318 TQIVINPWHQKDA
-1332 VASLSNNTKYLTYL
+1332 VASLSNNTQYITYL

-1399 QFETDAN
+1399 QFETD
-1406 SDKELGDALGANSDK
+1406 ANSDK

-1512 RLGNPTVKVNGSIET
+1512 RLGNPTVKVDGTKYE
-1527 IDKLSES
+1527 IDSLSES

-1548 DFYVGIERSSDDS
+1548 DFYVGIESSSDDS
-1561 PHPYIIGSDFKRYY
+1561 PQPYIIGSDFKRYY

-1772 DTWKDEVP
+1772 DTWKDEVS

-1803 NEDVNDFANTYL
+1803 NEDVNDFANNYL

-1887 IWYRVE
+1887 IWYRVA

-2185 WNFIRMYSSWT
+2185 WDFIRMYSSWT

-2209 KAIKSP
+2209 KAIKFP

-2246 ADDVNEINTSGS
+2246 ADDVNEINNSGS

-2270 VVYIGELDE
+2270 VVYIGELNE

-2333 DGKTWL
+2333 DDKTWL
-2339 YPFDYDKYKAFEE
+2339 YRFDCDKYKAFEE
-2352 TRKEK
+2352 ARKGK

>member
-260 YNSSFGMESMS
+260 YNSSFGMESTS

-299 GYIPKG
+299 GYILKG

-452 NEKSFVQK
+452 KEKSFVQK

-538 MRTESVVQSLNQK
+538 MRTESAVQSLNQK
-551 FQTDDKHGAST
+551 FQADDKHGTSA

-605 QELRDEQEQGGLRAV
+605 QELRDEQEQGGLRAA

-734 LQESAQRKEK
+734 LQESAQRKER

-1008 LKRAENKGYQFITAT
+1008 LKRAESKGYQFITAT

-1136 RLKNVDSVKPPKK
+1136 KLKNVDSVKPPKK

-1210 KVQAGVSKAM
+1210 KVQAGISKAM

-1236 ALTMFVVVMTI
+1236 ALTMFVVVMTV

-1296 TYGTKGMSYSD
+1296 TYGTKDMSYSD

-1312 DNLLEA
+1312 DNLIENG
-1318 DTQIAINPWHQKDA
+1318 TQIVINPWHQKDA
-1332 VASLSNNTKYLTYL
+1332 VASLSNNTQYITYL

-1399 QFETDAN
+1399 QFETD
-1406 SDKELGDALGANSDK
+1406 ANSDK

-1512 RLGNPTVKVNGSIET
+1512 RLGNPTVKVDGTKYE
-1527 IDKLSES
+1527 IDSLSES

-1548 DFYVGIERSSDDS
+1548 DFYVGIESSSDDS
-1561 PHPYIIGSDFKRYY
+1561 PQPYIIGSDFKRYY

-1772 DTWKDEVP
+1772 DTWKDEVS

-1803 NEDVNDFANTYL
+1803 NEDVNDFANNYL

-1887 IWYRVE
+1887 IWYRVA

-2185 WNFIRMYSSWT
+2185 WDFIRMYSSWT

>member
-7 NFGVNAA
+7 NFGVNAT
-14 SEAASKLQK
+14 SEVASKLQK

-130 TAMIREKVEP
+130 TAMIREKIEP
-140 EQEQPTVT
+140 KQEQPTVT

-271 STEPF
+271 SIEPF

-1406 SDKELGDALGANSDK
+1406 SDKELGD
-1421 ELGDVL
+1421 VL

-1512 RLGNPTVKVNGSIET
+1512 RLGNPTVKVDGTKYE
-1527 IDKLSES
+1527 IDSLSES

-1548 DFYVGIERSSDDS
+1548 DFYVGIESSSDDS
-1561 PHPYIIGSDFKRYY
+1561 PQPYIIGSDFKRYY

-1772 DTWKDEVP
+1772 DTWKDEVS

-1803 NEDVNDFANTYL
+1803 NEDVNDFANNYL

-1887 IWYRVE
+1887 IWYRVA

-2185 WNFIRMYSSWT
+2185 WDFIRMYSSWT

>member
-7 NFGVNAA
+7 NFGVNAT
-14 SEAASKLQK
+14 SEVASKLQK

-130 TAMIREKVEP
+130 TAMIREKIEP

-187 VTTEPQQ
+187 VTAEPQQ

-201 DAEPAY
+201 EAEPAY
-207 SEPNT
+207 SEPDT
-212 YESSYT
+212 YESPYT
-218 EHTDTAEPVYDQNI
+218 KHTDTAEPVYDQNI
-232 PAADPMQAETTENAQ
+232 PATDPMQAETTENAQ

-260 YNSSFGMESMS
+260 YNSSFGMESTS

-285 EAIDYGSTQHNDNT
+285 EAVDYGSTQHNDNT

-337 ASMPSTAPEPVH
+337 VSMPSTAPEPVH

-373 SQNTAPTTPYSD
+373 SQNTAPTSQNTASTTPYSD
-385 FLSNYDNMKALERI
+385 FLSNYDNMKTLERI

-417 VALTNNSFDGAVS
+417 VALTNNSFGGAVS
-430 ATESVNLTQQKEPE
+430 AAESVNLTQQKEPE

-511 EFHAKTGTE
+511 EFHAKTGIE

-538 MRTESVVQSLNQK
+538 MRTESAVQSLNQK

-815 FYKKKKKIATEHI
+815 FYKKKKKIATEYI

-1406 SDKELGDALGANSDK
+1406 SDKELGD
-1421 ELGDVL
+1421 VL

-1561 PHPYIIGSDFKRYY
+1561 PQPYIIGSDFKRYY

-2067 NCFGTKNWNDYEGWN
+2067 NCFGTKDWDDYEGWN

-2136 GREQA
+2136 SREQA

-2185 WNFIRMYSSWT
+2185 WDFIRMYSSWT

-2215 STSLYLPADII
+2215 SASLYLPADII
-2226 RHVRSVG
+2226 RHVRSVS

-2246 ADDVNEINTSGS
+2246 ANDVNEINNSGS

-2270 VVYIGELDE
+2270 VVYIGELNE

-2339 YPFDYDKYKAFEE
+2339 YRFDCDKYKAFEE
-2352 TRKEK
+2352 ARKEK

>member
-7 NFGVNAA
+7 NFGVNAT
-14 SEAASKLQK
+14 SEVASKLQK

-130 TAMIREKVEP
+130 TAMIREKIEP

-179 EMTEAVTD
+179 EMTETVTD
-187 VTTEPQQ
+187 VTAEPQQ

-201 DAEPAY
+201 EAEPAY
-207 SEPNT
+207 SEPDT

-260 YNSSFGMESMS
+260 YNSSFGMESTS

-285 EAIDYGSTQHNDNT
+285 EAVDYGSTQHNDNT

-337 ASMPSTAPEPVH
+337 VSMPSTAPEPVH

-385 FLSNYDNMKALERI
+385 FLSNYDNMKTLERI

-430 ATESVNLTQQKEPE
+430 AAESVNLTQQKEPE

-520 WDSNGGLEAKSLA
+520 WDSNGSLEAKSLA

-538 MRTESVVQSLNQK
+538 MRTESAVQSLNQK
-551 FQTDDKHGAST
+551 FQADDKHGAST

-645 INVVN
+645 INAVN

-673 TFEKSSSSMRLGAAQ
+673 TFERSSSSMRLGAAQ

-694 KAIVFGNDMVVI
+694 KAIVFSNDMVVI

-734 LQESAQRKEK
+734 LQESARRKEK

-753 DAYKIKKDKYYA
+753 DAYKVKKDKYYA

-1406 SDKELGDALGANSDK
+1406 SDKELGD
-1421 ELGDVL
+1421 VL

-1512 RLGNPTVKVNGSIET
+1512 RLGNPTVKVDGTKYE
-1527 IDKLSES
+1527 IDSLSES

-1548 DFYVGIERSSDDS
+1548 DFYVGIESSSDDS
-1561 PHPYIIGSDFKRYY
+1561 PQPYIIGSDFKRYY

-1772 DTWKDEVP
+1772 DTWKDEVS

-1803 NEDVNDFANTYL
+1803 NEDVNDFANNYL
-1815 KDSSGNYLT
+1815 KDSSGNFLT

-1887 IWYRVE
+1887 SWYRVA

-2067 NCFGTKNWNDYEGWN
+2067 NCFGTKDWDDYEGWN

-2136 GREQA
+2136 SREQA

-2185 WNFIRMYSSWT
+2185 WDFIRMYSSWT
-2196 GQTATQSNTIDNS
+2196 GQTATQSNMIDNS

-2215 STSLYLPADII
+2215 SASLYLPADII
-2226 RHVRSVG
+2226 RHVRSVS
-2233 AGALVSSDNVNID
+2233 AGALVSSNNVNID
-2246 ADDVNEINTSGS
+2246 ADDVNEINNSGS

-2270 VVYIGELDE
+2270 VVYIGELNE

-2339 YPFDYDKYKAFEE
+2339 YRFDCDKYKAFEE
-2352 TRKEK
+2352 ARKEK

>member
-7 NFGVNAA
+7 NFGVNAT
-14 SEAASKLQK
+14 SEVASKLQK

-130 TAMIREKVEP
+130 TAMIREKIEP

-187 VTTEPQQ
+187 VTAEPQQ

-201 DAEPAY
+201 EAEPAY
-207 SEPNT
+207 SEPDT

-260 YNSSFGMESMS
+260 YNSSFGMESTS

-285 EAIDYGSTQHNDNT
+285 EAVDYGSTQHNDNT

-337 ASMPSTAPEPVH
+337 VSMPSTAPEPVH

-373 SQNTAPTTPYSD
+373 SQNTASTTPYSD
-385 FLSNYDNMKALERI
+385 FLSNYDNMKTLERI

-417 VALTNNSFDGAVS
+417 VALTNNSFGGAVS
-430 ATESVNLTQQKEPE
+430 AAESVNLTQQKEPE

-460 SMDSTFMGQFLED
+460 SMDSTLMGQFLED

-520 WDSNGGLEAKSLA
+520 WDSNSSLEAKSLA

-538 MRTESVVQSLNQK
+538 MRTESAVQSLNQK
-551 FQTDDKHGAST
+551 FQADDKHGAST

-645 INVVN
+645 INAVN

-673 TFEKSSSSMRLGAAQ
+673 TFERSSSSMRLGAAQ

-734 LQESAQRKEK
+734 LQESARRKEK

-753 DAYKIKKDKYYA
+753 DAYKVKKDKYYA
-765 THQDELA
+765 THQEELA

-1023 GKFDVAALGNLTAK
+1023 GKLDVAALGNLTAK

-1406 SDKELGDALGANSDK
+1406 SDKELGD
-1421 ELGDVL
+1421 VL

-1512 RLGNPTVKVNGSIET
+1512 RLGNPTVKVDGTKYE
-1527 IDKLSES
+1527 IDSLSES

-1548 DFYVGIERSSDDS
+1548 DFYVGIESSSDDS
-1561 PHPYIIGSDFKRYY
+1561 PQPYIIGSDFKRYY

-1772 DTWKDEVP
+1772 DTWKDEVS

-1803 NEDVNDFANTYL
+1803 NEDVNDFANNYL

-1992 YSGTVSDAAWSG
+1992 YSDTVSDAAWSG

-2067 NCFGTKNWNDYEGWN
+2067 NCFGTKDWDDYEGWN

-2136 GREQA
+2136 SREQA

-2185 WNFIRMYSSWT
+2185 WDFIRMYSSWT

-2215 STSLYLPADII
+2215 SASLYLPADII
-2226 RHVRSVG
+2226 RHVRSVS

-2246 ADDVNEINTSGS
+2246 ANDVNEINNSGS

-2270 VVYIGELDE
+2270 VVYIGELNE

-2339 YPFDYDKYKAFEE
+2339 YRFDCDKYKAFEE
-2352 TRKEK
+2352 ARKEK

>member
-7 NFGVNAA
+7 NFGVNAT
-14 SEAASKLQK
+14 SEVASKLQK

-130 TAMIREKVEP
+130 TAMIREKIEP
-140 EQEQPTVT
+140 KQEQPTVT

-165 AAQEEAKKPKPAEP
+165 AAQEEAKKSKPAEP

-212 YESSYT
+212 YEGSYT

-271 STEPF
+271 SIEPF

-1406 SDKELGDALGANSDK
+1406 SDKELGD
-1421 ELGDVL
+1421 VL

-1512 RLGNPTVKVNGSIET
+1512 RLGNPTVKVDGTKYE
-1527 IDKLSES
+1527 IDSLSES

-1548 DFYVGIERSSDDS
+1548 DFYVGIESSSDDS
-1561 PHPYIIGSDFKRYY
+1561 PQPYIIGSDFKRYY

-1772 DTWKDEVP
+1772 DTWKDEVS

-1803 NEDVNDFANTYL
+1803 NEDVNDFANNYL

-1887 IWYRVE
+1887 IWYRVA

-2185 WNFIRMYSSWT
+2185 WDFIRMYSSWT

>member
-260 YNSSFGMESMS
+260 YNSSFGMESTS

-373 SQNTAPTTPYSD
+373 SQNTAPTTQYSD

-452 NEKSFVQK
+452 KEKSFVQK

-538 MRTESVVQSLNQK
+538 MRTESAVQSLNQK
-551 FQTDDKHGAST
+551 FQADDKHGASA

-605 QELRDEQEQGGLRAV
+605 QELRDEQEQGGLRAA

-734 LQESAQRKEK
+734 LQESAQRKER

-1008 LKRAENKGYQFITAT
+1008 LKRAESKGYQFITAT
-1023 GKFDVAALGNLTAK
+1023 GKFDVAALGNLTTK

-1066 GVAAKLAQKGMSGAT
+1066 GVAAKLTQKGMSGAT

-1236 ALTMFVVVMTI
+1236 ALTLFVVVMTV

-1296 TYGTKGMSYSD
+1296 SYGTKDMSYSD

-1312 DNLLEA
+1312 DNLIENG
-1318 DTQIAINPWHQKDA
+1318 TQIVINPWHQKDA
-1332 VASLSNNTKYLTYL
+1332 VASLSNNTQYITYL

-1406 SDKELGDALGANSDK
+1406 SDKELGD
-1421 ELGDVL
+1421 VL

-1432 ELNWENFKNRFT
+1432 ELNLENFKNRFT

-1493 TLFSASHQQT
+1493 TLFSASHQQM

-1512 RLGNPTVKVNGSIET
+1512 RLGNPTVKVDGTKYE
-1527 IDKLSES
+1527 IDSLSES

-1548 DFYVGIERSSDDS
+1548 DFYVGIESSSDDS
-1561 PHPYIIGSDFKRYY
+1561 PQPYIIGSDFKRYY

-1772 DTWKDEVP
+1772 DTWKDEVS

-1803 NEDVNDFANTYL
+1803 NEDVNDFANNYL

-1887 IWYRVE
+1887 IWYRVA

-2067 NCFGTKNWNDYEGWN
+2067 NCFGTKDWDDYEGWN

-2136 GREQA
+2136 SREQA

-2185 WNFIRMYSSWT
+2185 WDFIRMYSSWT

-2215 STSLYLPADII
+2215 SASLYLPADII
-2226 RHVRSVG
+2226 RHVRSVS

-2246 ADDVNEINTSGS
+2246 ANDVNEINNSGS

-2270 VVYIGELDE
+2270 VVYIGELNE

-2339 YPFDYDKYKAFEE
+2339 YRFDCDKYKAFEE
-2352 TRKEK
+2352 ARKEK

>member
-260 YNSSFGMESMS
+260 YNSSFGMESTS

-452 NEKSFVQK
+452 KEKSFVQK

-538 MRTESVVQSLNQK
+538 MRTESAVQSLNQK
-551 FQTDDKHGAST
+551 FQADDKHGASA

-605 QELRDEQEQGGLRAV
+605 QELRDEQEQGGLRAA

-734 LQESAQRKEK
+734 LQESAQRKER

-1037 QLKELGIS
+1037 QLNELGIS

-1406 SDKELGDALGANSDK
+1406 SDKELGD
-1421 ELGDVL
+1421 VL

-1432 ELNWENFKNRFT
+1432 KLNWENFKNRFT

-1512 RLGNPTVKVNGSIET
+1512 RLGNPTVKVDGTKYE
-1527 IDKLSES
+1527 IDSLSES

-1548 DFYVGIERSSDDS
+1548 DFYVGIESSSDDS
-1561 PHPYIIGSDFKRYY
+1561 PQPYIIGSDFKRYY

-1772 DTWKDEVP
+1772 DTWKDEVS

-1803 NEDVNDFANTYL
+1803 NEDVNDFANNYL

-1887 IWYRVE
+1887 IWYRVA

-2033 KEGFHVVGESD
+2033 KEGFHVVSESD

-2067 NCFGTKNWNDYEGWN
+2067 NCFGTKDWDDYEGWN

-2136 GREQA
+2136 SREQA

-2185 WNFIRMYSSWT
+2185 WDFIRMYSSWT

-2215 STSLYLPADII
+2215 SASLYLPADII
-2226 RHVRSVG
+2226 RHVRSVS

-2246 ADDVNEINTSGS
+2246 ANDVNEINNSGS

-2270 VVYIGELDE
+2270 VVYIGELNE

-2339 YPFDYDKYKAFEE
+2339 YRFDCDKYKAFEE
-2352 TRKEK
+2352 ARKEK

>member
-7 NFGVNAA
+7 NFGVNAT
-14 SEAASKLQK
+14 SEVASKLQK

-130 TAMIREKVEP
+130 TAMIREKIEP
-140 EQEQPTVT
+140 KQEQPTVT

-271 STEPF
+271 SIEPF

-538 MRTESVVQSLNQK
+538 MRTESAVQSLNQK
-551 FQTDDKHGAST
+551 FQADDKHGASA

-592 AGVHGQSDKSKEI
+592 AGVHGQSDKRKEI
-605 QELRDEQEQGGLRAV
+605 QELRDEQEQGGLRAA

-734 LQESAQRKEK
+734 LQESAQRKER

-1406 SDKELGDALGANSDK
+1406 SDKELGD
-1421 ELGDVL
+1421 VL

-1512 RLGNPTVKVNGSIET
+1512 RLGNPTVKVDGTKYE
-1527 IDKLSES
+1527 IDSLSES

-1548 DFYVGIERSSDDS
+1548 DFYVGIESSSDDS
-1561 PHPYIIGSDFKRYY
+1561 PQPYIIGSDFKRYY

-1772 DTWKDEVP
+1772 DTWKDEVS

-1803 NEDVNDFANTYL
+1803 NEDVNDFANNYL

-1887 IWYRVE
+1887 IWYRVA

-2067 NCFGTKNWNDYEGWN
+2067 NCFGTKDWDDYEGWN

-2136 GREQA
+2136 SREQA

-2185 WNFIRMYSSWT
+2185 WDFIRMYSSWT

-2215 STSLYLPADII
+2215 SASLYLPADII
-2226 RHVRSVG
+2226 RHVRSVS

-2246 ADDVNEINTSGS
+2246 ANDVNEINNSGS

-2270 VVYIGELDE
+2270 VVYIGELNE

-2339 YPFDYDKYKAFEE
+2339 YRFDCDKYKAFEE
-2352 TRKEK
+2352 ARKEK

>member
-7 NFGVNAA
+7 NFGVNAT
-14 SEAASKLQK
+14 SEVASKLQK

-130 TAMIREKVEP
+130 TAMIREKIEP

-187 VTTEPQQ
+187 VTAEPQQ

-201 DAEPAY
+201 EAEPAY
-207 SEPNT
+207 SEPDT
-212 YESSYT
+212 YESPYT
-218 EHTDTAEPVYDQNI
+218 KHTDTAEPVYDQNI
-232 PAADPMQAETTENAQ
+232 PATDPMQAETTENAQ

-260 YNSSFGMESMS
+260 YNSSFGMESTS

-285 EAIDYGSTQHNDNT
+285 EAVDYGSTQHNDNT

-337 ASMPSTAPEPVH
+337 VSMPSTAPEPVH
-349 TDSQSQPSPSYSGYT
+349 TDSESQPSPSYSGYT

-373 SQNTAPTTPYSD
+373 SQNTAPTSQNTASTTPYSD
-385 FLSNYDNMKALERI
+385 FLSNYDNMKTLERI

-417 VALTNNSFDGAVS
+417 VALTNNSFGGAVS
-430 ATESVNLTQQKEPE
+430 AAESVNLTQQKEPE

-511 EFHAKTGTE
+511 EFHAKTGAE
-520 WDSNGGLEAKSLA
+520 WDSNSSLEAKSLA

-538 MRTESVVQSLNQK
+538 MRTESAVQSLNQK
-551 FQTDDKHGAST
+551 FQADDKHGAST

-645 INVVN
+645 INAVN

-673 TFEKSSSSMRLGAAQ
+673 TFERSSSSMRLGAAQ

-734 LQESAQRKEK
+734 LQESARRKEK

-753 DAYKIKKDKYYA
+753 DAYKVKKDKYYA

-1406 SDKELGDALGANSDK
+1406 SDKELGD
-1421 ELGDVL
+1421 VL

-1561 PHPYIIGSDFKRYY
+1561 PQPYIIGSDFKRYY

-1880 YDLLTSV
+1880 YEFLTSV
-1887 IWYRVE
+1887 TWYRVE

-2067 NCFGTKNWNDYEGWN
+2067 NCFGTKDWDDYEGWN

-2136 GREQA
+2136 SREQA

-2185 WNFIRMYSSWT
+2185 WDFIRMYSSWT

-2215 STSLYLPADII
+2215 SASLYLPADII
-2226 RHVRSVG
+2226 RHVRSVS

-2246 ADDVNEINTSGS
+2246 ANDVNEINNSGS

-2270 VVYIGELDE
+2270 VVYIGELNE

-2339 YPFDYDKYKAFEE
+2339 YRFDCDKYKAFEE
-2352 TRKEK
+2352 ARKEK

>member
-7 NFGVNAA
+7 NFGVNAT
-14 SEAASKLQK
+14 SEVASKLQK

-130 TAMIREKVEP
+130 TAMIREKIEP
-140 EQEQPTVT
+140 KQEQPTVT

-271 STEPF
+271 SIEPF

-538 MRTESVVQSLNQK
+538 MRTESAVQSLNQK
-551 FQTDDKHGAST
+551 FQADDKHGASA

-605 QELRDEQEQGGLRAV
+605 QELRDEQEQGGLRAA

-734 LQESAQRKEK
+734 LQESAQRKER

-1406 SDKELGDALGANSDK
+1406 SDKELGD
-1421 ELGDVL
+1421 VL

-1512 RLGNPTVKVNGSIET
+1512 RLGNPTVKVDGTKYE
-1527 IDKLSES
+1527 IDSLSES

-1548 DFYVGIERSSDDS
+1548 DFYVGIESSSDDS
-1561 PHPYIIGSDFKRYY
+1561 PQPYIIGSDFKRYY

-1772 DTWKDEVP
+1772 DTWKDEVS

-1803 NEDVNDFANTYL
+1803 NEDVNDFANNYL

-1887 IWYRVE
+1887 IWYRVA

-1992 YSGTVSDAAWSG
+1992 YSDTVSDAAWSG

-2067 NCFGTKNWNDYEGWN
+2067 NCFGTKDWDDYEGWN

-2136 GREQA
+2136 SREQA

-2185 WNFIRMYSSWT
+2185 WDFIRMYSSWT

-2215 STSLYLPADII
+2215 SASLYLPADII
-2226 RHVRSVG
+2226 RHVRSVS

-2246 ADDVNEINTSGS
+2246 ANDVNEINNSGS

-2270 VVYIGELDE
+2270 VVYIGELNE

-2339 YPFDYDKYKAFEE
+2339 YRFDCDKYKAFEE
-2352 TRKEK
+2352 ARKEK

>member
-7 NFGVNAA
+7 NFGVNAT
-14 SEAASKLQK
+14 SEVASKLQK

-130 TAMIREKVEP
+130 TAMIREKIEP
-140 EQEQPTVT
+140 KQEQPTVT

-271 STEPF
+271 SIEPF

-538 MRTESVVQSLNQK
+538 MRTESAVQSLNQK
-551 FQTDDKHGAST
+551 FQADDKHGASA

-605 QELRDEQEQGGLRAV
+605 QELRDEQEQGGLRAA

-734 LQESAQRKEK
+734 LQESAQRKER

-1406 SDKELGDALGANSDK
+1406 SDKELGD
-1421 ELGDVL
+1421 VL

-1512 RLGNPTVKVNGSIET
+1512 RLGNPTVKVDGTKYE
-1527 IDKLSES
+1527 IDSLSES

-1548 DFYVGIERSSDDS
+1548 DFYVGIESSSDDS
-1561 PHPYIIGSDFKRYY
+1561 PQPYIIGSDFKRYY

-1601 WSGMTSNKTTFDA
+1601 WSDMTSNKTTFDA

-1772 DTWKDEVP
+1772 DTWKDEVS

-1803 NEDVNDFANTYL
+1803 NEDVNDFANNYL

-1887 IWYRVE
+1887 IWYRVA

-2067 NCFGTKNWNDYEGWN
+2067 NCFGTKDWDDYEGWN

-2136 GREQA
+2136 SREQA

-2185 WNFIRMYSSWT
+2185 WDFIRMYSSWT

-2215 STSLYLPADII
+2215 SASLYLPADII
-2226 RHVRSVG
+2226 RHVRSVS

-2246 ADDVNEINTSGS
+2246 ANDVNEINNSGS

-2270 VVYIGELDE
+2270 VVYIGELNE

-2339 YPFDYDKYKAFEE
+2339 YRFDCDKYKAFEE
-2352 TRKEK
+2352 ARKEK